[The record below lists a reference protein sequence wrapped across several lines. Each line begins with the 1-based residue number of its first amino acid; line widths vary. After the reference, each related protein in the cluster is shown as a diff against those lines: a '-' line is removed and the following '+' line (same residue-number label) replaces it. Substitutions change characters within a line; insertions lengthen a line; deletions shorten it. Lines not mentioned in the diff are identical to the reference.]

1 MPFVK
6 IYIDKNT
13 SKKSKKNL
21 HVLCVKKIIETPF
34 ISKDSIFITIAEN
47 SQDNCSFDNA
57 ISQLM
62 E

>member
-13 SKKSKKNL
+13 SKKSKKNS

-47 SQDNCSFDNA
+47 SQDNCSFGNA